1 MARKILTEKEKKKRR
16 KKRIFLVFFL
26 LILLGVGGYF
36 GYRFIDKKLHPP
48 VVEKKEK
55 DNTKIKDFDYGYM
68 VYDMDSK
75 YYQEEF
81 KKLKEILMADEV
93 DTKAYAEQEAKLFVI
108 DLYTMSTK
116 INKYDIGGNEFFHV
130 DRREMYEKKVMDTL
144 YSSML
149 DNTYGDRKQELPEVK
164 NVTTV
169 SVSEID
175 YTLDTNAK
183 DENDKSKINDVPG
196 YLVKLKIEYVKTM
209 GYDTEAS
216 VIIIQE
222 NGGKK
227 WSVVDYKPTLNPK
240 Y

>member
-16 KKRIFLVFFL
+16 KKRIFWIFFL
-26 LILLGVGGYF
+26 LVLLGVGGYF

-48 VVEKKEK
+48 AVEKKEIDK
-55 DNTKIKDFDYGYM
+55 VETKDFNYDY
-68 VYDMDSK
+68 VLSDLDSK
-75 YYQEEF
+75 YYQAEF
-81 KKLKEILMADEV
+81 KKLKDILMADEV
-93 DTKAYAEQEAKLFVI
+93 DIKAYAEQEARLFVI

-116 INKYDIGGNEFFHV
+116 INKYDVGGNEFFHA
-130 DRREMYEKKVMDTL
+130 DRREMFDKKVMDTL
-144 YSSML
+144 YSIML

-175 YTLDTNAK
+175 YTLDTNEK
-183 DENDKSKINDVPG
+183 DENNKGKINDVPG
-196 YLVKLKIEYVKTM
+196 YLVKLKIEYVKNL
-209 GYDTEAS
+209 GYDTEAA

-222 NGGKK
+222 NGGRK
-227 WSVVDYKPTLNPK
+227 WSIVDYKPTLNPK

>member
-16 KKRIFLVFFL
+16 KKRIILFFFL
-26 LILLGVGGYF
+26 LIILGVGGYF

-48 VVEKKEK
+48 VVEKKEIDK
-55 DNTKIKDFDYGYM
+55 VETKDFDYGY
-68 VYDMDSK
+68 VLSDMDSK

-81 KKLKEILMADEV
+81 KKLKDILTKDEV
-93 DTKAYAEQEAKLFVI
+93 DTKAYAEQEARLFVI

-130 DRREMYEKKVMDTL
+130 DRRTMFDKKVMDTI
-144 YSSML
+144 YSTML

-169 SVSEID
+169 SVGDIE
-175 YTLDTNAK
+175 YTLDTNEPEGK
-183 DENDKSKINDVPG
+183 DKSKINDVPA
-196 YLVKLKIEYVKTM
+196 YLVKLKIEYVKSL

-216 VIIIQE
+216 VIVIQE
-222 NGGKK
+222 NGTKK
-227 WSVVDYKPTLNPK
+227 WSIVDYKPTLNPK